1 MRLQSLTH
9 LIEVIVAVARPDSI
23 RIIGS
28 GSLLPAHP
36 ELGDAGSALELT
48 TDADFILEPINEGI
62 AESLQLAAGKDS
74 AFEARFGYYAD
85 ILRPTIVESLPF
97 GWESRLRPVPGYT
110 NVFALDV
117 YDLALV
123 KLLVGRP
130 KDLNLL
136 RALFQLGILEPAR
149 VRQHYQ
155 SCPLG
160 EREAVDAGRNL
171 TLLLRELGL
180 D

>member
-1 MRLQSLTH
+1 MRLQSLKH
-9 LIEVIVAVARPDSI
+9 LIEVIVAVARPTAI

-36 ELGDAGSALELT
+36 ELGEPGCPLELT
-48 TDADFILEPINEGI
+48 SDADFLLEPINEGI
-62 AESLQLAAGKDS
+62 AESLQLAAGADS
-74 AFEARFGYYAD
+74 AFMAQFGYYAD
-85 ILRPTIVESLPF
+85 ILRPVIAEALPA
-97 GWESRLRPVPGYT
+97 GWETRLHPVAGYT

-123 KLLVGRP
+123 KLMVGRE

-136 RALFQLGILEPAR
+136 RALFRLGIIEPAR

-155 SCPLG
+155 NSPLG
-160 EREAVDAGRNL
+160 EREALDAGRNL
-171 TLLLRELGL
+171 AALLKELGL